1 MNATPSQATPT
12 KAFEFFKPGRFTA
25 VNGQTYDFSAQAVR
39 ELVDGYR
46 PELSDAPFV
55 VGHPKLTSPR
65 FGRAE
70 RLFVND
76 AGVACC
82 EPGALVPEF
91 AEMVNKGLYPR
102 VSASIFMPTAKG
114 NPTPGKHYLKDIG
127 FLGAAAPAVKGLE
140 LVQFAGDDDGVAS
153 FAYEDRVQA
162 SLWRRLRDFLIGEF
176 GLDKADKAL
185 PAWDVDALQEA
196 ATQLEAQDTQT
207 APGFAAPAIS
217 TLHTSTLE
225 TTMTDPQTQARLND
239 IQAREAALASREAA
253 LAAQEVAARHAE
265 VASFAQALADNGQL
279 VAGQPADMVE
289 VLTQLEDLAAA
300 GGGVASFAAE
310 HESHGKTGSALL
322 RAFLLGLPKQVS
334 FDKLN
339 TGSAAAGTGVA
350 SFAAPEGYSVDAEGL
365 ELMARAKAYQADHPG
380 VSLIDAAA
388 ALEAQD

>member
-1 MNATPSQATPT
+1 MNATPSQVTPT

-39 ELVDGYR
+39 ELVEGYR
-46 PELSDAPFV
+46 VELSDAPFV

-196 ATQLEAQDTQT
+196 ATQIEAQT

-217 TLHTSTLE
+217 TLE
-225 TTMTDPQTQARLND
+225 TPTMTDPQTQARLNELK
-239 IQAREAALASREAA
+239 AREDALASREAA

-365 ELMARAKAYQADHPG
+365 ELMARAKEYQTDHPG

-388 ALEAQD
+388 ALQAQV